1 MNGWSPILNRPRTP
15 CLNTGVSLG
24 RYFDAP
30 SAFFFRRTGLYDVW
44 GKRRV
49 EEGMMKIMD
58 YLKEEWVIPDLK
70 GTDKQSILRELSG
83 VLVRPCQ
90 VASVEELLQVLLDR
104 EKLGSTGIGEGIAI
118 PHGRLKKLKK
128 FFISF
133 GRSIKGVDFDSI
145 DRNLSR
151 LFFLVMA
158 PENSAVDNL
167 KLLSRIV
174 NLLKDSS
181 FKKRL
186 IEASSQKELFQ
197 IISEEDEKY

>member
-1 MNGWSPILNRPRTP
+1 
-15 CLNTGVSLG
+15 
-24 RYFDAP
+24 
-30 SAFFFRRTGLYDVW
+30 
-44 GKRRV
+44 
-49 EEGMMKIMD
+49 MMKIMD
-58 YLKEEWVIPDLK
+58 YLDEEWVIADLQ
-70 GTDKQSILRELSG
+70 GTDKASILKELSS
-83 VLVRPCQ
+83 VLVKPCK
-90 VASVEELLQVLLDR
+90 ATSGEELLQVLLDR

-118 PHGRLKKLKK
+118 PHGRLKKLKI

-133 GRSIKGVDFDSI
+133 GRSAPGVDFDSI
-145 DRNLSR
+145 DRKPSH

-174 NLLKDSS
+174 TLLKEPS

-186 IEASSQKELFQ
+186 IEAPSRKELFQ

>member
-1 MNGWSPILNRPRTP
+1 
-15 CLNTGVSLG
+15 
-24 RYFDAP
+24 
-30 SAFFFRRTGLYDVW
+30 
-44 GKRRV
+44 
-49 EEGMMKIMD
+49 MMKIMD
-58 YLKEEWVIPDLK
+58 YLNEEWVIPDLK
-70 GTDKQSILRELSG
+70 GTDKASVLKELSS
-83 VLVRPCQ
+83 VLVTPCQ
-90 VASVEELLQVLLDR
+90 MTSVEDLLQVLLDR

-118 PHGRLKKLKK
+118 PHGRLKKVKT

-133 GRSIKGVDFDSI
+133 GRSVKGVDFDSI
-145 DRNLSR
+145 DRKPSQ

-174 NLLKDSS
+174 TLLKETS

-186 IEASSQKELFQ
+186 MSAQSQKELFQ